1 MEAKM
6 NTLLPVVPS
15 RTFDRMSQL
24 MEDVFGAN
32 HELTPW
38 MPPVDIKETESE
50 YKFLIEIP
58 GLHKEDIEV
67 TLSND
72 ILKIT
77 GKREVT
83 KEMTE
88 ENYIRRERRYGQ
100 FARSF
105 KLDNHVRPDA
115 IKAEFNDGILNVWV
129 PKIEPVLPH
138 KVKIK

>member
-1 MEAKM
+1 M

-15 RTFDRMSQL
+15 TTFDRMSQI
-24 MEDVFGAN
+24 MEDVFGHN
-32 HELTPW
+32 LEMSPW
-38 MPPVDIKETESE
+38 MPPVDIKETEKE
-50 YKFLIEIP
+50 YMFLIELP

-77 GKREVT
+77 GKREFA
-83 KEMTE
+83 KEVTE
-88 ENYIRRERRYGQ
+88 ENYVRRERRYGQ

-105 KLDNHVRPDA
+105 KLDTHVRPDA
-115 IKAEFNDGILNVWV
+115 IKAEFKDGILNVWV

-138 KVKIK
+138 KVHIK